1 VLLGLLEVAW
11 TPVVSPGYV
20 SVGVIEDELDASV
33 RMLYVYAMLCSM
45 PFLSSFILFRHL
57 LYVSIVVD
65 FLPRRQ
71 PQPLTKSK

>member
-11 TPVVSPGYV
+11 TPVFSPGYV

-33 RMLYVYAMLCSM
+33 RMLYAMLCSM

-71 PQPLTKSK
+71 PQLLTKSK